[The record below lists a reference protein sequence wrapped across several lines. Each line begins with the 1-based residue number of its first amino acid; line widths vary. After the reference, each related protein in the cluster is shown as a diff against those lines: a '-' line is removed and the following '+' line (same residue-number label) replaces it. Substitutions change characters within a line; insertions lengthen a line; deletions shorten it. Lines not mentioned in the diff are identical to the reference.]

1 MTENEKALGRY
12 RKQVRRLLLVKTP
25 ASKQFLSDLEGQIA
39 DFTEESGQNGLENI
53 VSRFGTPEE
62 VASSFFA
69 STDIAA
75 IRKKLTV
82 RRVIVCALLAALLIW
97 GAAVGALWIEAK
109 NDYAGSYLTEE
120 IVADA
125 EGAL

>member
-1 MTENEKALGRY
+1 MTENEKALRRY
-12 RKQVRRLLLVKTP
+12 QKRIRRLLLVKTP
-25 ASKQFLSDLEGQIA
+25 ASKQFLSDLEGQIS
-39 DFTEESGQNGLENI
+39 DFTGASGESGLDSI

-82 RRVIVCALLAALLIW
+82 RRAVVCALLAALVIW
-97 GAAVGALWIEAK
+97 GAAVGALYIEAK
-109 NDYAGSYLTEE
+109 NDYAGSYETEE